1 MAQTVSNDALWEKL
15 SEMDNKIDA
24 CITKQNTPASS
35 PKQVDI
41 TSEIKALNDK
51 ILIDIDAKANLL
63 GAHSQSHFEANRKN
77 IISLDES
84 LRKILNVVS
93 HIRKQQKVETVEQAN
108 SKNVEQPKTETAYF
122 DFKFFKVRKTSL
134 IITVLGILVFILS
147 IFYMKQ
153 QNDYSHLIGEYY
165 KQSIKI
171 DKMQAEVD
179 SMKIVINS
187 AVRKK

>member
-15 SEMDNKIDA
+15 SEIEKKIDS
-24 CITKQNTPASS
+24 CITRQNTPALS
-35 PKQVDI
+35 PKQIDI

-51 ILIDIDAKANLL
+51 ILIEIDAKACLL
-63 GAHSQSHFEANRKN
+63 GAHSQSHFEANREN
-77 IISLDES
+77 IISLSES
-84 LRKILNVVS
+84 LRKIFNVVS
-93 HIRKQQKVETVEQAN
+93 HIRKQQKETIEQTN
-108 SKNVEQPKTETAYF
+108 TQKTEQSKTEITYF

-134 IITVLGILVFILS
+134 VIAILGILVFILTV
-147 IFYMKQ
+147 FCMKQ
-153 QNDYSHLIGEYY
+153 QNDYSLLIGEYY

-171 DKMQAEVD
+171 NKMQVETD